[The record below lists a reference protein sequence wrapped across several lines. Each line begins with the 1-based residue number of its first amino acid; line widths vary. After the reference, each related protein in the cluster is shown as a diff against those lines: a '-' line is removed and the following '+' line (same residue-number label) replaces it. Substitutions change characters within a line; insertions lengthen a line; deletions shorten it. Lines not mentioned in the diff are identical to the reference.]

1 MPTLT
6 RQRKLDA
13 TRFTPPKK
21 KKRKKKDNEMT
32 ERIRKKQNPSFP
44 RPSTYQH
51 GPRKVATFLVH
62 CPCSS
67 LPITW
72 SSVLA
77 AAYVTSLHDAELS
90 ITSSLSHFRG
100 WLSWT
105 TNSGHFPH
113 GIELDFLHCH
123 VSTFFVILS
132 EINSNTIAG
141 EFWSCLPTLLDFP
154 LIPRVG
160 FGGTRNPN
168 FLLLITKDPPVR
180 SRLKP
185 WRMTRMTRMT
195 GGREYPLGIGKQDQP
210 LTRSIPLWSKNTY
223 GQMPRQF
230 TECTSLWEKEGAR
243 NKEIWF
249 DFNFL

>member
-1 MPTLT
+1 M
-6 RQRKLDA
+6 
-13 TRFTPPKK
+13 
-21 KKRKKKDNEMT
+21 
-32 ERIRKKQNPSFP
+32 
-44 RPSTYQH
+44 
-51 GPRKVATFLVH
+51 
-62 CPCSS
+62 
-67 LPITW
+67 
-72 SSVLA
+72 
-77 AAYVTSLHDAELS
+77 
-90 ITSSLSHFRG
+90 
-100 WLSWT
+100 SWT

-185 WRMTRMTRMT
+185 WRMTRMI

-210 LTRSIPLWSKNTY
+210 LTRSIPYDQRIHTAKCRGNLQNAHRY
-223 GQMPRQF
+223 
-230 TECTSLWEKEGAR
+230 EKKRGLETR
-243 NKEIWF
+243 RF
-249 DFNFL
+249 DLILIFSNFLFFIFHFSSKIPLNKVRSLRSH